1 MIIISGGGSIMIS
14 IYELKPKFQQ
24 LLKPIVNFL
33 HRMNITPNQ
42 VTIFACLLSLLIG
55 VLFYFNYDSTW
66 IYIVIPIFMFVRM
79 ALNAVDGV
87 LAKDFNL
94 QSRLGKYLNE
104 LTDVISDA
112 ALFLPFILIVDPHP
126 VTVIIFIILSIISEI
141 AGVMGEN
148 ISGARQYSG
157 PMGKSDRAFLIG
169 AISVLLI
176 FWNPLTQYLW
186 IVFLTASVLIII
198 NTYIR
203 VKNGLEEKA

>member
-1 MIIISGGGSIMIS
+1 MLS

-33 HRMNITPNQ
+33 HRMNVTPNQ
-42 VTIFACLLSLLIG
+42 VTIFACFLSIMIG
-55 VLFYFNYDSTW
+55 TLFYFNYNSIW
-66 IYIVIPIFMFVRM
+66 IYIIIPIFMFVRM
-79 ALNAVDGV
+79 ALNAIDGV

-112 ALFLPFILIVDPHP
+112 ALFLPFILIASPHP
-126 VTVIIFIILSIISEI
+126 VTVIIFIMLSIISEM

-148 ISGARQYSG
+148 ISGVRQYSG

-169 AISVLLI
+169 SISVLLI
-176 FWNPLTQYLW
+176 FWNSLTQYLW
-186 IVFLTASVLIII
+186 IIFLIASILIVI
-198 NTYIR
+198 NTYSR
-203 VKNGLEEKA
+203 VKNGLGEKS

>member
-1 MIIISGGGSIMIS
+1 MIS

-33 HRMNITPNQ
+33 HRMNVTPNQ
-42 VTIFACLLSLLIG
+42 VTIFACFLSIMIG
-55 VLFYFNYDSTW
+55 TLFYFNYNSIW
-66 IYIVIPIFMFVRM
+66 IYIIIPIFMFVRM
-79 ALNAVDGV
+79 ALNAIDGV

-112 ALFLPFILIVDPHP
+112 ALFLPFILIASPHP
-126 VTVIIFIILSIISEI
+126 VTVIIFIMLSIISEM

-148 ISGARQYSG
+148 ISGVRQYSG

-169 AISVLLI
+169 TISVLLI
-176 FWNPLTQYLW
+176 FWNSLTQYLW
-186 IVFLTASVLIII
+186 IVFLIASILIAI
-198 NTYIR
+198 NTYSR
-203 VKNGLEEKA
+203 VKNGLGRNHEF

>member
-1 MIIISGGGSIMIS
+1 MIS

-24 LLKPIVNFL
+24 LLKPVVNFL
-33 HRMNITPNQ
+33 HRMNVTPNQ
-42 VTIFACLLSLLIG
+42 VTVFACLLSITVGL
-55 VLFYFNYDSTW
+55 LFYFNHESSW

-87 LAKDFNL
+87 LANDFNL

-112 ALFLPFILIVDPHP
+112 ALLLPFILIVDPHP
-126 VTVIIFIILSIISEI
+126 VTVVIFITLSIISEM

-148 ISGARQYSG
+148 ISGIRQYSG

-176 FWNPLTQYLW
+176 FWHSFTQYLW
-186 IVFLTASVLIII
+186 IVFLIASVLVIV
-198 NTYIR
+198 NTYSR
-203 VKNGLEEKA
+203 VKKGLEEIS

>member
-1 MIIISGGGSIMIS
+1 MLS

-33 HRMNITPNQ
+33 HRMNVTPNL
-42 VTIFACLLSLLIG
+42 VTIFACFLSIMVG
-55 VLFYFNYDSTW
+55 VLFYFNYNSTW

-79 ALNAVDGV
+79 SLNAIDGV

-104 LTDVISDA
+104 LTDVISDTS
-112 ALFLPFILIVDPHP
+112 LFLPFILIASPHP
-126 VTVIIFIILSIISEI
+126 VTVIIFIMLSIISEM

-148 ISGARQYSG
+148 ISGVRQYSG

-169 AISVLLI
+169 TISVLLI
-176 FWNPLTQYLW
+176 FWNSLTQYLW
-186 IVFLTASVLIII
+186 IVFLIASILIAI
-198 NTYIR
+198 NTYSR
-203 VKNGLEEKA
+203 VKNGLGEKS

>member
-1 MIIISGGGSIMIS
+1 MIS

-55 VLFYFNYDSTW
+55 VLFYFNYSSTW
-66 IYIVIPIFMFVRM
+66 IYIVIPVFMFVRM

-112 ALFLPFILIVDPHP
+112 ALFLPFILIADPHP
-126 VTVIIFIILSIISEI
+126 VTVIIFIILSIISEM

-148 ISGARQYSG
+148 ISGVRQYSG

-169 AISVLLI
+169 AISVFLI

-186 IVFLTASVLIII
+186 IVFLIASVLISI
-198 NTYIR
+198 NICTR
-203 VKNGLEEKA
+203 VKNGLEDKV